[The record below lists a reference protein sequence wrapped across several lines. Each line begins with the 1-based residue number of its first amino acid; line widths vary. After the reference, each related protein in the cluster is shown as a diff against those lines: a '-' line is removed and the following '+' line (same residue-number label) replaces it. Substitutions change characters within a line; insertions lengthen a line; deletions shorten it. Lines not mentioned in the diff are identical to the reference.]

1 MNENLARLKALVAE
15 TNEVVANL
23 NKETESIKE
32 GNQEER
38 AIKFALIRDYL
49 MDCWEVAREIGVDIK
64 VKLDGK
70 FERIT
75 YTTDVWLVLNVTR
88 SRKQPILFYSEYY
101 SRNLGLSRNEDDG
114 FGADSVWKVDDA
126 RQYSLFPCFF
136 GLQNEFDFVDKWNQ
150 EAFEKRF
157 AAEVEKAITE
167 KANKANE
174 KYQTAV
180 NSKALLG
187 R

>member
-38 AIKFALIRDYL
+38 KKKYLEIRDYL
-49 MDCWEVAREIGVDIK
+49 MECVEIARELNTWLKVEIDIPDYSYLHYPTK
-64 VKLDGK
+64 VFLA
-70 FERIT
+70 
-75 YTTDVWLVLNVTR
+75 LNHEEKYPIEFRKEFIDR
-88 SRKQPILFYSEYY
+88 SGDQRVYNDRAF
-101 SRNLGLSRNEDDG
+101 REDY
-114 FGADSVWKVDDA
+114 A
-126 RQYSLFPCFF
+126 REGMDLPY
-136 GLQNEFDFVDKWNQ
+136 DFNHHDKNNFIDNWNQ
-150 EAFEKRF
+150 EVFEKRF
-157 AAEVEKAITE
+157 AAEVERAITE